1 MDELVFKTKKDEQRI
16 DIRKCLTNNKE
27 KWVIDLKS
35 PESNKNIDYMLILWN
50 LRRFSIVDNYFFD
63 DSYQDKSTQER
74 KRKLV
79 NDTTLNNNT
88 HLPSN
93 NDSISK
99 IKSLRVELLG
109 YKNLKIDN
117 EPATLIFYLNG

>member
-27 KWVIDLKS
+27 KWIIDLKS

-50 LRRFSIVDNYFFD
+50 LRRFSIADNYFFD

-74 KRKLV
+74 KKKLV

-109 YKNLKIDN
+109 YKNLKIDH